1 MSLLK
6 LIGEL
11 FVIYLLYKLV
21 FEFIIPVYNA
31 SKQMNKKMQAFQ
43 EKVKETQHT
52 HPQQETKNK
61 PESRPDSDD
70 YIEFEEIKP

>member
-21 FEFIIPVYNA
+21 FEFIIPVYSA

-52 HPQQETKNK
+52 ESQQKTQHK
-61 PESRPDSDD
+61 PDSKPGSED